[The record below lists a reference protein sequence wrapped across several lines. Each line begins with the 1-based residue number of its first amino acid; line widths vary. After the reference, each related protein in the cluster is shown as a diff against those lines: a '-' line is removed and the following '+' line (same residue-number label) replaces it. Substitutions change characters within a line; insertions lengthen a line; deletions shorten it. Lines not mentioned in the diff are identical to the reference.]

1 MARLLRR
8 PPITRPLVP
17 RMHLALNL
25 LAPKLLPGPGTWGQ
39 DLKDRT
45 LPIWGARAILLRRSP
60 KINPIAAIETGFLL
74 QAHANSGAPTQ
85 QATPQA
91 PLPSPLYPWMR
102 SQFGLLPL

>member
-17 RMHLALNL
+17 RMHLAPSPLG
-25 LAPKLLPGPGTWGQ
+25 PKLLPGAGTWGP
-39 DLKDRT
+39 DLKD
-45 LPIWGARAILLRRSP
+45 PILLIWAARAILLRRSP
-60 KINPIAAIETGFLL
+60 PIDLVEPIETGCLV

-102 SQFGLLPL
+102 SQFGLLPF